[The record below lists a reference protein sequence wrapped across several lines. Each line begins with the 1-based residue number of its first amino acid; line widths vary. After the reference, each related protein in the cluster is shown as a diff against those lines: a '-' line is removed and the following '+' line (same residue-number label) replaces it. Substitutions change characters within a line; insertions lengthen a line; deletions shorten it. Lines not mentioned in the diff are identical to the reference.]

1 MEDTDYSVA
10 GSPLKTLIRGEEII
24 PSHYDMISILCR
36 RLTVQW
42 PCQSPWIWLTF
53 ENIEWVRKNA
63 FMNIDWSCQDRHNE
77 GTDQNS
83 IVQIKIWSALHANS
97 IILQMILC
105 RIVIYSSLVEQR
117 GRGKMCVWHFRHGM
131 EGYLLYRNAISSLFA
146 WFYAEDRL
154 QLPSWPLNLAHLW
167 EEQVGRTILW
177 PLGISFTSEVRNV
190 LFCLSYD
197 QSQIVTLTALI
208 RNI

>member
-1 MEDTDYSVA
+1 MLKFLEKLQFSGHA
-10 GSPLKTLIRGEEII
+10 NLLEFGSPLRTLNGWGQ
-24 PSHYDMISILCR
+24 ML
-36 RLTVQW
+36 L
-42 PCQSPWIWLTF
+42 WIKIDL
-53 ENIEWVRKNA
+53 VR
-63 FMNIDWSCQDRHNE
+63 I
-77 GTDQNS
+77 GTMR
-83 IVQIKIWSALHANS
+83 VQIKIWSVLDA
-97 IILQMILC
+97 ILQMILY
-105 RIVIYSSLVEQR
+105 RVVIYSSLVEQR

-154 QLPSWPLNLAHLW
+154 QLPSWPLNLARLW

-190 LFCLSYD
+190 LFCLYYD

>member
-1 MEDTDYSVA
+1 
-10 GSPLKTLIRGEEII
+10 
-24 PSHYDMISILCR
+24 
-36 RLTVQW
+36 
-42 PCQSPWIWLTF
+42 
-53 ENIEWVRKNA
+53 
-63 FMNIDWSCQDRHNE
+63 
-77 GTDQNS
+77 
-83 IVQIKIWSALHANS
+83 
-97 IILQMILC
+97 MILY

-117 GRGKMCVWHFRHGM
+117 GRGEMCVWLFRHEM
-131 EGYLLYRNAISSLFA
+131 EGYLLYRNAITSLFA

-154 QLPSWPLNLAHLW
+154 QLPSWPLNLARLW

-208 RNI
+208 RNIYKTNTIRRPLQRTIATKSETKSASRFVNMYIFFNFL

>member
-1 MEDTDYSVA
+1 MRNIFS
-10 GSPLKTLIRGEEII
+10 TLWYDFNFVQETVRCPVVLLISFYLAHLWEHWSGEEKCFLI
-24 PSHYDMISILCR
+24 
-36 RLTVQW
+36 
-42 PCQSPWIWLTF
+42 
-53 ENIEWVRKNA
+53 
-63 FMNIDWSCQDRHNE
+63 WSCQDRHNE
-77 GTDQNS
+77 GSDQNMM
-83 IVQIKIWSALHANS
+83 VQIKIWSVLDA
-97 IILQMILC
+97 ILQMILY

-117 GRGKMCVWHFRHGM
+117 GRDEMCVWHFRHGM

-190 LFCLSYD
+190 LFCLYYD